1 METTIPNITIINSG
15 GRGNNYKK
23 AVESYSNK
31 DGTSG
36 DSILHNIREL
46 NEIQVQVCFPQSV

>member
-46 NEIQVQVCFPQSV
+46 NEIQVQVCFP